1 MALTTNLSL
10 DKPTVGGDTDTWGTK
25 LNTVID
31 GLDAVFKADGTGTS
45 VGVNVGAGKTLAVA
59 GTLSG
64 AGVSTYLASPPAIG
78 GTTAAAGSFTNLSSS
93 GTVSGTGFSNYL
105 AAPPAIGGTTP
116 AAGSFT
122 SLSATA
128 ASTVVANSTSAALRV
143 TQTGTGNAILVED
156 EANPDSTPFVVDATG
171 QVGIGTTTPTSPI
184 EIVNS
189 SLDTARFT
197 CTDAG
202 ATTNYCYFSRLS
214 ASPAN
219 NDYITSLIFTANN
232 SVSANTG
239 YIRFLNRALNVTSG
253 SEQGQIS
260 IQVRNGASYITGFQ
274 TDGITTDITIP
285 VGLNRGAQTTVGAS
299 IAATGTGS
307 TDYAWYAYDSAST
320 ALSFLR
326 ADGGFF
332 FNGSKTQT
340 PAGTGATTANAAN
353 LYIGTA
359 AGSNQVLRST
369 SSIRYKQNVQDA
381 TYGLPEVLQLR
392 PVTYQGINDGD
403 KVFGGFI
410 AEEVDAIGLS
420 QFVVYDNQNR
430 PDALAYGA
438 MVSLLTKAIQ
448 QQNVVI
454 EDLKARVAAL
464 EAK

>member
-1 MALTTNLSL
+1 MALTTNLGL

-45 VGVNVGAGKTLAVA
+45 VGVNVGSGKTLAVA

-64 AGVSTYLASPPAIG
+64 AGVSTYL
-78 GTTAAAGSFTNLSSS
+78 GT
-93 GTVSGTGFSNYL
+93 YL
-105 AAPPAIGGTTP
+105 AAPAAIGGTTP

-128 ASTVVANSTSAALRV
+128 ASTVAVSSTSAALRV
-143 TQTGTGNAILVED
+143 TQTGSGKAILVED
-156 EANPDSTPFVVDATG
+156 EANPDSTPFVVGADG
-171 QVGIGTTTPTSPI
+171 KVGIGTTSPAYTFQVI
-184 EIVNS
+184 DGN
-189 SLDTARFT
+189 LDTADIT
-197 CTDAG
+197 STEPG
-202 ATTNYCYFSRLS
+202 ASSNYLYITRDSPS
-214 ASPAN
+214 AAN
-219 NDYITSLIFTANN
+219 NDYIGGILFRGNN
-232 SVSANTG
+232 SASSSVG
-239 YIRFLNRALNVTSG
+239 YTRYLNRIRDTTSG
-253 SEQGQIS
+253 SEQGETTW
-260 IQVRNGASYITGFQ
+260 QVKNAGTYITTFLS
-274 TDGITTDITIP
+274 DGATVDIPLP
-285 VGLNRGAQTTVGAS
+285 VGLNRTAVTTIGAAIS
-299 IAATGTGS
+299 APGTGS
-307 TDYAWYAYDSAST
+307 SDYAWFAYDSAGT
-320 ALSFLR
+320 TIGYLR
-326 ADGGFF
+326 ADGGLY
-332 FNGSKTQT
+332 FNSAKTES
-340 PAGTGATTANAAN
+340 PAGSGATTANAAN

-359 AGSNQVLRST
+359 AGNNQVLRST
-369 SSIRYKQNVQDA
+369 SSLRYKQNVQDA

-403 KVFGGFI
+403 KIFGGFI